1 MVKINLHNYIYAVGL
16 NVITII
22 EINPAQDSGSIMC
35 KLTYSSTG
43 LHCVL
48 CNTTANTGTVDESVK
63 GCNHQ
68 TLPIR
73 LNNTERI
80 TVTDKYCVIVINVTD
95 MTVVGNA
102 MCENFTDEVG
112 NITGAYTCTSL
123 LLLKVT

>member
-1 MVKINLHNYIYAVGL
+1 M
-16 NVITII
+16 
-22 EINPAQDSGSIMC
+22 
-35 KLTYSSTG
+35 
-43 LHCVL
+43 L

-80 TVTDKYCVIVINVTD
+80 TTDKYCVIVINVTD

-102 MCENFTDEVG
+102 RCENFTDEVG
-112 NITGAYTCTSL
+112 NIAGAYTSL
-123 LLLKVT
+123 LLLKVI